1 MSDSSLPR
9 LLIATDL
16 DRTLL
21 PNGSAQE
28 SPLARARFA
37 RLAACPEVTLA
48 YVTGRHRGLVQEA
61 MTAYS
66 LPEPHWVISDVGSR
80 LYRFD
85 QGGWQP
91 CAAWEQHISLAWHG
105 SVAGDLQSLFEDLPQ
120 LVLHESDCQSAYKL
134 SFYVPLGVNLEA
146 LKLAMLE
153 RLASHGATCSWIY
166 SVDEAK
172 DIGLLDIL
180 PANATKLH
188 AVEFLMQREGF
199 DCGSTVFAGDSG
211 NDLPILASA
220 VPAVLVANAHTDVIA
235 EATAAARRCGH
246 LQALYLARGG
256 FMGMNG
262 HYSAGILEGIAHFH
276 PSVVGWLQEA

>member
-80 LYRFD
+80 LDRFD

-91 CAAWEQHISLAWHG
+91 
-105 SVAGDLQSLFEDLPQ
+105 
-120 LVLHESDCQSAYKL
+120 
-134 SFYVPLGVNLEA
+134 
-146 LKLAMLE
+146 
-153 RLASHGATCSWIY
+153 
-166 SVDEAK
+166 
-172 DIGLLDIL
+172 
-180 PANATKLH
+180 
-188 AVEFLMQREGF
+188 
-199 DCGSTVFAGDSG
+199 
-211 NDLPILASA
+211 
-220 VPAVLVANAHTDVIA
+220 
-235 EATAAARRCGH
+235 
-246 LQALYLARGG
+246 
-256 FMGMNG
+256 
-262 HYSAGILEGIAHFH
+262 
-276 PSVVGWLQEA
+276 